1 MATDKAR
8 NDMFFNCSKES
19 EVDYVAG
26 NYDDSKAVKEFLKK
40 KCGDGTIKYSRHK
53 EVYELIKKD
62 LGYDI
67 PVHK

>member
-26 NYDDSKAVKEFLKK
+26 NYDDSEEVKKFLHK
-40 KCGDGTIKYSRHK
+40 KCEDGTINYSRHK
-53 EVYELIKKD
+53 EVYELIKKE

-67 PVHK
+67 PVDK